1 MGNPRPERHNQSLD
15 LPEGFTGNK
24 TRWNKGQC
32 QPIVDYDQLAMMGIT
47 EDDDCVVCFNH
58 LDGQWQADRYVN
70 EHDPIPDPD
79 SEDENEKISWW
90 GGSLRKALQ
99 NLPVTIN
106 NKRVSFG
113 KVLFQ
118 PESDREIRERLKLS
132 GPKLNAIPEDRAP
145 EWDSF
150 LDELN
155 EKYRG
160 GEISHQDHDTIMNR
174 KWAELCGADPI
185 PENIGHGVSVQ
196 SLNRTSYHWAY
207 HVTNNDIKL

>member
-1 MGNPRPERHNQSLD
+1 MGNPRPERQNQSLD

-58 LDGQWQADRYVN
+58 LDGQWQADRYIN
-70 EHDPIPDPD
+70 EHNPIPDDLDPNL
-79 SEDENEKISWW
+79 EDEKIPWW
-90 GGSLRKALQ
+90 GGNLRKALQ

-113 KVLFQ
+113 KISFQ

-132 GPKLNAIPEDRAP
+132 GPKLTEIPGDRAP

-155 EKYRG
+155 KKYRG
-160 GEISHQDHDTIMNR
+160 GEIAHRDYYTIMNR
-174 KWAELCGADPI
+174 KRAELCGADPI
-185 PENIGHGVSVQ
+185 PEDIEVLVQ
-196 SLNRTSYHWAY
+196 SLNHTSYHWAY